1 MNVNKNNIIGI
12 LLFVIAV
19 LIASCVDGE
28 NNENKAW
35 NLKYRDGLLY
45 KDSLTTEPFTG
56 HYKGKIMGKDIE
68 YDVVDGKKHGT
79 FVLYHGNG
87 NIETFGNISENKN
100 HGEWRYYHPNGVL
113 ESVGMFKDDKPDS
126 IWNWYYITGSLMQ
139 EGNFNEGKKDGE
151 WKIYDDLGNLRLMM
165 KYNNDELKDSVA
177 YELPEISD
185 TLVFHKDSI
194 DAQ

>member
-56 HYKGKIMGKDIE
+56 HYKGKIMGKD
-68 YDVVDGKKHGT
+68 
-79 FVLYHGNG
+79 
-87 NIETFGNISENKN
+87 
-100 HGEWRYYHPNGVL
+100 
-113 ESVGMFKDDKPDS
+113 
-126 IWNWYYITGSLMQ
+126 
-139 EGNFNEGKKDGE
+139 
-151 WKIYDDLGNLRLMM
+151 
-165 KYNNDELKDSVA
+165 
-177 YELPEISD
+177 
-185 TLVFHKDSI
+185 
-194 DAQ
+194 